1 MNDNEL
7 GTSRILNASRKQV
20 FEAWTN
26 PVFLKEWWGPNGF
39 KNTFSEFDLRPG
51 GKWNFV
57 MHGPNGTDYDN
68 SIVFVEIDRPS
79 RIVADHVTTPNFRI
93 VATFEEVS
101 PEKTKYSFTMIFPS
115 KEICDQMRNFV
126 TEPNEQNIDRLEAVL
141 LKMK

>member
-7 GTSRILNASRKQV
+7 GTSRILNASRQQV

-26 PVFLKEWWGPNGF
+26 PIFLKEWWGPNGF

-79 RIVADHVTTPNFRI
+79 RIVADHVTAPNFRI